1 MGWINLSSL
10 KKHGKCY
17 TTGTLEFLWNRDLS
31 LHVFPSLSFS
41 LPKKGTVD
49 QLSPWEMKMQKPL
62 KASASAC
69 PLDLFIVM
77 LLYHS
82 VAPGTAAFFLPKY
95 SLPLLSEVLMVLLF
109 LLHLLCWYVP
119 CQPLVV
125 QPSWGI
131 VLGLFSSFFN
141 CFSWVILPASGAN
154 YHQADYFLRLS
165 LSSRPMYPAPAG
177 SAPLLICKP
186 PLAQHF

>member
-1 MGWINLSSL
+1 M
-10 KKHGKCY
+10 
-17 TTGTLEFLWNRDLS
+17 
-31 LHVFPSLSFS
+31 FPSLSFS

-49 QLSPWEMKMQKPL
+49 PAFSLRNEDAEAPQDE
-62 KASASAC
+62 SASAC

-119 CQPLVV
+119 CQT
-125 QPSWGI
+125 
-131 VLGLFSSFFN
+131 FN
-141 CFSWVILPASGAN
+141 YQCSLAGA
-154 YHQADYFLRLS
+154 LS
-165 LSSRPMYPAPAG
+165 LASS
-177 SAPLLICKP
+177 LLSSTVFP
-186 PLAQHF
+186 E